1 MTNDFTTDFTAD
13 SAILD
18 PYMTSRPL
26 PLDARRP
33 RDTHRAPRAAAAL
46 LVAALLGGSAA
57 GCAKKDPPPKQPE
70 VPVTIAVARRVAA
83 PYAITANGVVEPL
96 QTARVTAQVS
106 GLVQSVEFREGD
118 AVRAGQVLF
127 RIDSRPYRAALAQAE
142 AALAR
147 DQAQAA
153 GAHRDAERY
162 QELAKQDYVTKSQAE
177 GQTTNAAALSATVA
191 ADRAAVDKARFD
203 LGNTIVRAPIAGR
216 TGSLLVRAGNVVAPS
231 ATQPLVVINQTAPI
245 LVRFTVPAAA
255 FPDVQRFRRR
265 GPLSVRV
272 TSGGAA
278 DTATGTLTFVDNAV
292 DTTTGTVML
301 KGEFPNRDGQLW
313 PGEFVNTTLV
323 LEVEAG
329 ALVVPS
335 KAVQTGQQ
343 GTYVFVV
350 QENGTAAQRPI
361 TVGRTVGDAAVVRSG
376 LREGEKVVADGQ
388 SRLGPGSRVR
398 VTAEEKA
405 PLTGG
410 DAPAVQ

>member
-1 MTNDFTTDFTAD
+1 
-13 SAILD
+13 
-18 PYMTSRPL
+18 MTSVRTP
-26 PLDARRP
+26 RP
-33 RDTHRAPRAAAAL
+33 RPAVLAAL
-46 LVAALLGGSAA
+46 LVVGAVAAAS
-57 GCAKKDPPPKQPE
+57 GCAKKDPPPTQPE

-83 PYAITANGVVEPL
+83 PYSISANGVVEPL

-118 AVRAGQVLF
+118 VVQKGQVLF
-127 RIDSRPYRAALAQAE
+127 RIDPRPYQAALAQAR
-142 AALAR
+142 ASLAR
-147 DQAQAA
+147 DQAQAT
-153 GAHRDAERY
+153 GARRDAERY

-177 GQTTNAAALSATVA
+177 GQSTNAAALSATVA
-191 ADRAAVDKARFD
+191 ADRAAVDKAQFD
-203 LGNTIVRAPIAGR
+203 LGNTVVRAPIAGR

-255 FPDVQRFRRR
+255 FPDVQRYRR
-265 GPLSVRV
+265 GGALAVRV
-272 TSGGAA
+272 TSGGAS
-278 DTATGTLTFVDNAV
+278 DTASGVLTFVDNAV
-292 DTTTGTVML
+292 DTTTGTVLL

-313 PGEFVNTTLV
+313 PGEFVSTTLV
-323 LEVEAG
+323 LTVEPN

-361 TVGRTVGDAAVVRSG
+361 TVGRTVRDAAVVQSG

-388 SRLGPGSRVR
+388 SRLGTGTRVR
-398 VTAEEKA
+398 VTGEEKA

>member
-106 GLVQSVEFREGD
+106 GLVQSVDFREGD

-177 GQTTNAAALSATVA
+177 GQ
-191 ADRAAVDKARFD
+191 
-203 LGNTIVRAPIAGR
+203 I
-216 TGSLLVRAGNVVAPS
+216 
-231 ATQPLVVINQTAPI
+231 Q
-245 LVRFTVPAAA
+245 
-255 FPDVQRFRRR
+255 
-265 GPLSVRV
+265 
-272 TSGGAA
+272 
-278 DTATGTLTFVDNAV
+278 
-292 DTTTGTVML
+292 
-301 KGEFPNRDGQLW
+301 
-313 PGEFVNTTLV
+313 
-323 LEVEAG
+323 
-329 ALVVPS
+329 
-335 KAVQTGQQ
+335 
-343 GTYVFVV
+343 
-350 QENGTAAQRPI
+350 
-361 TVGRTVGDAAVVRSG
+361 
-376 LREGEKVVADGQ
+376 
-388 SRLGPGSRVR
+388 
-398 VTAEEKA
+398 
-405 PLTGG
+405 
-410 DAPAVQ
+410 